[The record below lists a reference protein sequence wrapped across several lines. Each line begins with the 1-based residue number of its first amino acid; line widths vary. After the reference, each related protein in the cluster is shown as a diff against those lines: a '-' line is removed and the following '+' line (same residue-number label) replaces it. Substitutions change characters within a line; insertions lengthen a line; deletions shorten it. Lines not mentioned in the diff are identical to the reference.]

1 MQSTFKTL
9 GLGPEILRALERCGY
24 REPTPIQQ
32 QAIPAVLAGK
42 DVVGSAQTG
51 TGKTAA
57 FLLPILQRLAGRRRG
72 KLRALVLV
80 PTRELAQQVLENAE
94 VYGQHLDLTFT
105 AIYGG
110 VGMEPQTRA
119 LARGVDVVIA
129 TPGRLIDHIER
140 GHVAS
145 DALEVLVLDEA
156 DRMLDMGFAPAVN
169 KILDT
174 LPARHQTL
182 FFSATVTR
190 DVDRLAARLLN
201 DPVAVDIGQRAVA
214 AEGVKHVLVAV
225 DREQKSS
232 VLAKMLAEVP
242 EGRALVFTR
251 TKYGADK
258 VGRHLRREGNN
269 VAVLHGGKTQA
280 VRTRTLDRFRRGE
293 IRVLVATDVAARGID
308 VLDIAMVV
316 NYDVPTNPEIYVH
329 RVGRTARAGA
339 SGLALTLMALHEC
352 IAMRDVEKYMGR
364 TLVRETV
371 PGFEPAIPPIQP
383 KERPAA
389 RPAGRSMG
397 PRRGGARR
405 RRR

>member
-1 MQSTFKTL
+1 MQATFKTL

-24 REPTPIQQ
+24 CDPTPIQQ
-32 QAIPAVLAGK
+32 QAIPAVLAGR

-57 FLLPILQRLAGRRRG
+57 FLLPILQRLAGGRRG

-80 PTRELAQQVLENAE
+80 PTRELAQQVLRNAE
-94 VYGQHLDLTFT
+94 AYGRHLDLTST

-169 KILDT
+169 RIIET

-182 FFSATVTR
+182 FFSATVTG

-214 AEGVKHVLVAV
+214 ADGVKHVLVAV

-269 VAVLHGGKTQA
+269 VAVLHGGKTQS

-339 SGLALTLMALHEC
+339 RGVALTLMALHEC
-352 IAMRDVEKYMGR
+352 IAMRDVERYMGR
-364 TLVRETV
+364 TLIRETV

-405 RRR
+405 RR